1 MLRGEKLNM
10 GGVQGQGQRHFQ
22 GGPGPNSG
30 DSSMG
35 ISRKHI
41 IGRGIGKFHDLV

>member
-10 GGVQGQGQRHFQ
+10 GAVQGHLQD
-22 GGPGPNSG
+22 GPGPNSG

-41 IGRGIGKFHDLV
+41 LGRGIGKFHDLV

>member
-10 GGVQGQGQRHFQ
+10 GGVQGQGHLQ

-41 IGRGIGKFHDLV
+41 LGRGICKFHDLV